1 MGKIAIQLYSVR
13 DHTSKDFLG
22 TLKKLGDMGYEAVQF
37 AGFFDTPANE
47 LKQVMDESG
56 LAAAG
61 SHMPFDSLTGEQLEA
76 SLAYNRTIGNDLII
90 CPILPDEL
98 RADESAYY
106 RAAQE
111 LNEIGR
117 KCKEAGFTF
126 AYHNHDMEFF
136 DLGNGKRGFD
146 ILFEETDKEYVKM
159 ELDCYWIT
167 HAGYEPIQTIDAYYD
182 QVVSLHIK
190 DMTVENGEKRSIE
203 IGKGT
208 LDIASL
214 WKKGEEAGV
223 NWYVIEQEQFDGD
236 PLESAKENVTE
247 LKNVIQNEVTK

>member
-22 TLKKLGDMGYEAVQF
+22 TLRKLGEMGYEAVQF

-56 LAAAG
+56 LVAAG
-61 SHMPFDSLTGEQLEA
+61 SHMPFDSLTGDQLEA
-76 SLAYNRTIGNDLII
+76 SLTYNKTIGNDLII
-90 CPILPDEL
+90 CPILPEEL
-98 RADESAYY
+98 RADEGAYY
-106 RAAQE
+106 RAAEE

-117 KCKEAGFTF
+117 KCSEAGFTF
-126 AYHNHDMEFF
+126 AYHNHNMEFF

-146 ILFEETDKEYVKM
+146 ILFEETDREYVKM
-159 ELDCYWIT
+159 ELDCYWAT
-167 HAGYEPIQTIDAYYD
+167 HAGVDPLQTIKAYD
-182 QVVSLHIK
+182 DLVVSLHIK

-203 IGKGT
+203 IGKGS
-208 LDIASL
+208 LDITTL
-214 WKKGEEAGV
+214 WETGESVGV

-236 PLESAKENVTE
+236 PLESAEENVVN
-247 LKNVIQNEVTK
+247 LKEVIGKQ